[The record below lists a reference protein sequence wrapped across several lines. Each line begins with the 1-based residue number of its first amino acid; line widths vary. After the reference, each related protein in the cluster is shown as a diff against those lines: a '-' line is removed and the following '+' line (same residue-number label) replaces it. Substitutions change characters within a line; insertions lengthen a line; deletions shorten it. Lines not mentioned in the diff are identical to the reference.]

1 MDQEEL
7 DRQMSPSLWSHRF
20 DAEEVID
27 AHCRV
32 LRQETKKSAE
42 MWETELVQYGAD
54 ATEVMTVY
62 SNDAFKEHNGSAPTV
77 VYIHGGMWQFLS
89 MADSGFAAG
98 PLLEAGCKLV
108 AVEYTIAP
116 AGTMTQMVAQC
127 AKAVAHTVT
136 HVTTGPI
143 YLVGHSAGG
152 HLVAAMLYINW
163 SELGLDDTAQDRIKG
178 ILSVSGLFDLKQ
190 VQACY
195 ANEALQLTDAET
207 DKYSPLL
214 TKDSLTLKCPVTL
227 AIAQHEPDEFRNS
240 SVRLLPIL
248 RNSVPTTLLDVA
260 AVDHFDLIEELRSP
274 THVLTRHLF
283 HMMNISK

>member
-178 ILSVSGLFDLKQ
+178 ICLCRVSWATVAPNLCARPRTITFH
-190 VQACY
+190 
-195 ANEALQLTDAET
+195 
-207 DKYSPLL
+207 
-214 TKDSLTLKCPVTL
+214 SLTSQLSATST
-227 AIAQHEPDEFRNS
+227 FS
-240 SVRLLPIL
+240 RLLSHSATCIITAQV
-248 RNSVPTTLLDVA
+248 SCQ
-260 AVDHFDLIEELRSP
+260 
-274 THVLTRHLF
+274 
-283 HMMNISK
+283 